1 MPITDVLIKSARPSG
16 KALRLFDGGGLYLEV
31 VPSGSKYW
39 RLKYRYAGREKRL
52 ALGVYPETGLKLAR
66 QRRDDARRLLSN
78 GVDPGAARLA
88 QKNSRKTAAANT
100 FEPLAREWFATR
112 QSSWVASH
120 AAKNWHR
127 IEKNL
132 LPWLGKRPITEITA
146 PELLSVLRR
155 VESRG
160 KLDTA
165 HRSRQLASK
174 VFRYAIASG
183 RAERDPAQDLRG
195 TLTPHAKRHLAAV
208 TDPKQ
213 VGPLLMAIDS
223 YVGTPVVMAALRLSP
238 LVFVRPG
245 ELRKARWSE
254 VDLERSE
261 WCIPAERMKMKQPHM
276 VPLSSQAAAILESL
290 HPVTE
295 RSEFVFP
302 GARSFQKPMSENAIN
317 AALRYMGV
325 DGETMCGHGFRAMAR
340 TILDEVLNFR
350 VDVIE
355 HQLAHAVRDANGRA
369 YNRTAHLEARRK
381 MMQDWADYL
390 DGLKIQ
396 HQAKLNAAARDIAPA
411 SRASAG

>member
-1 MPITDVLIKSARPSG
+1 MPITDVLVRNANPGG
-16 KALRLFDGGGLYLEV
+16 KPLRLFDGGGLYLEV
-31 VPSGSKYW
+31 APSGSKYW

-66 QRRDDARRLLSN
+66 ERRDNARRLLAT
-78 GVDPGAARLA
+78 GVDPSAARIA
-88 QKNSRKTAAANT
+88 QKHSIKTAAANT
-100 FEPLAREWFATR
+100 FEPLAREWFATHK
-112 QSSWVASH
+112 SSWVASH

-132 LPWLGKRPITEITA
+132 LPWLGNRPVTEITA
-146 PELLSVLRR
+146 PELLAVLRR

-174 VFRYAIASG
+174 VFRFAIASG

-195 TLTPHAKRHLAAV
+195 TLTPPPKRHLPAV

-213 VGPLLMAIDS
+213 VGPLLMAIDA
-223 YVGTPVVMAALRLSP
+223 YVGTPVVMAALQLSP

-254 VDLERSE
+254 VDLEKGE
-261 WCIPAERMKMKQPHM
+261 WGIPAERMKMKEPHL
-276 VPLSSQAAAILESL
+276 VPLSSQALAILKGL
-290 HPVTE
+290 QPVTA

-302 GARSFQKPMSENAIN
+302 GARSLKKPMSENAIN

-369 YNRTAHLEARRK
+369 YNRTSHLDARRK
-381 MMQDWADYL
+381 MMQRWADYL
-390 DGLKIQ
+390 DELRVV
-396 HQAKLNAAARDIAPA
+396 A
-411 SRASAG
+411 ASANVVPLRRNVG